1 MSTEADDI
9 VDNNGHGFDLSS
21 DEPDDV
27 FDGPGTAFAE
37 PSSSSVADKL
47 TDGVQAALDRAA
59 HLPCDLAEF
68 ASLTTTDSGELV
80 ALCGCG
86 VIADVAGLVDG
97 ARTLTDAEIEVRP
110 GNMVT
115 VHGADPIARQAALIP
130 QGAHLTPEMLEQN
143 ILDVLERLEK
153 GGAFER
159 MCIEKEAE
167 AKTAYTV
174 AYARAFNQQNG
185 AVEVRTQAAIEIVIP
200 ELEAR
205 DEAIM
210 IRKAVQASLHT
221 LRSVLSGYQT
231 VNSNVR
237 AAFTGGGSPGR
248 R

>member
-1 MSTEADDI
+1 MGDQADI
-9 VDNNGHGFDLSS
+9 AADLAAPYVTGPIPP
-21 DEPDDV
+21 EHDD
-27 FDGPGTAFAE
+27 GAAFAE
-37 PSSSSVADKL
+37 PSSGSVADKL
-47 TDGVQAALDRAA
+47 NDGVQAALERAG
-59 HLPCDLAEF
+59 HLPCEMAEF
-68 ASLTTTDSGELV
+68 ASLTTTDGGELV

-86 VIADVAGLVDG
+86 VAADVAGLVDG
-97 ARTLTDAEIEVRP
+97 ARTLSAAEVEVRP
-110 GNMVT
+110 GNMIT

-159 MCIEKEAE
+159 MCIEQEAE
-167 AKTAYTV
+167 AKTAYTI
-174 AYARAFNQQNG
+174 AYARAFNQQTG
-185 AVEVRTQAAIEIVIP
+185 AVEVRTQAAIEAVIP
-200 ELEAR
+200 QLEAR